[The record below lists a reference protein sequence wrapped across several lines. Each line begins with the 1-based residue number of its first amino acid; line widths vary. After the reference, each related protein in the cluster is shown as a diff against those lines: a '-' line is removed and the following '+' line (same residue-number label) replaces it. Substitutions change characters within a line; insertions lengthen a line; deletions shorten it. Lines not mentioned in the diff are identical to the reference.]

1 MSKRVKTVHIGK
13 KDIYEWTMGEG
24 KDIIFPLLF
33 EASEKIILENKE
45 KLKVLRVEAE
55 IRGNQ
60 QAFDFWVNFSE
71 IEDTL
76 SKILDWALEIENY
89 EMCQKLKELQNKLET
104 F

>member
-45 KLKVLRVEAE
+45 KLKVLRVEVE

>member
-1 MSKRVKTVHIGK
+1 MSKRIKTVHIGK

-33 EASEKIILENKE
+33 EASKKVILEKKK
-45 KLKVLRVEAE
+45 KLKVLRVETE

-76 SKILDWALEIENY
+76 SKILEWALEVENY
-89 EMCQKLKELQNKLET
+89 EMCNEIKKLQNKIET